1 MIKLSDIIERDTKI
15 FVVDVEISSINKYF
29 YSLTILSRGTKEIN
43 FYSPVME
50 SADINEIINL
60 IPREAPIGLV
70 INGKGILYKSLTI
83 PNEVNDKYILKQIM
97 PDTNT
102 DEFYLQ
108 KYITETNENNSKAII
123 SLARKENI
131 DTIVETFSNI
141 GFVVGL
147 SIGPFIL
154 NNIIPLLPPT
164 NHITYK
170 NLIIKILDNNISEY
184 DHQEEKQSYTI
195 KLNEQDTNTSFLPSI
210 ALGLTFFT
218 DKVFRFAELYTIP
231 HQYEEYTFKQKGIK
245 IIKYSLLSIFTLLLI
260 SYLLFDTF
268 YSKADALR
276 TEMAQKEQIC
286 SELETL
292 RNSYNSKSRFLKES
306 GLLKQT
312 KISFHLDK
320 IAETIPSTIVIDE
333 IDVNPLQKNIGQTKT
348 MKFEKD
354 VIIING
360 SSKDSYIFNQWV
372 KKLKAITSFIDVT
385 IRQYEYKEKEN
396 KAYFSIK
403 INI

>member
-1 MIKLSDIIERDTKI
+1 MIKLSDIIERGTKI
-15 FVVDVEISSINKYF
+15 YVVDVEISSINKYF
-29 YSLTILSRGTKEIN
+29 YSLTILSREKEDIN
-43 FYSPVME
+43 FQFPVLE
-50 SADINEIINL
+50 SADINEITNF
-60 IPREAPIGLV
+60 IPKETPIGLV
-70 INGKGILYKSLTI
+70 INGKGILYKSLNI
-83 PNEVNDKYILKQIM
+83 QNEANDKYILKQIL
-97 PDTNT
+97 PDANT

-108 KYITETNENNSKAII
+108 KCITETNENNCKAII
-123 SLARKENI
+123 SLARKESI

-147 SIGPFIL
+147 SIGPFIF
-154 NNIIPLLPPT
+154 NNIISLLPST
-164 NHITYK
+164 DDIAYK
-170 NLIIKILDNNISEY
+170 NLIIKILSSNISDYE
-184 DHQEEKQSYTI
+184 HQEGKQSYTI
-195 KLNEQDTNTSFLPSI
+195 KLNDQDINTTFLPSL
-210 ALGLTFFT
+210 ALGITFLT
-218 DKVFRFAELYTIP
+218 DKNFRFTEFHTTL

-245 IIKYSLLSIFTLLLI
+245 IIKYSLLGIFTSLLI

-268 YSKADALR
+268 YSKTESLR

-320 IAETIPSTIVIDE
+320 IAETIPSTIVLDE
-333 IDVNPLQKNIGQTKT
+333 IDVNPLQKNIGQKKT

-354 VIIING
+354 VIIIKG

-372 KKLKAITSFIDVT
+372 KELKAISSFNDVN
-385 IRQYEYKEKEN
+385 ILQYEFKGKES

-403 INI
+403 INV

>member
-1 MIKLSDIIERDTKI
+1 MIKLSDIIERGTKI
-15 FVVDVEISSINKYF
+15 YVVDVEISSINKYF
-29 YSLTILSRGTKEIN
+29 YSLTILSREKEDIN
-43 FYSPVME
+43 FQFPVLE
-50 SADINEIINL
+50 SADINEITNF
-60 IPREAPIGLV
+60 IPKETPIGLV
-70 INGKGILYKSLTI
+70 INGKGILYKSLNI
-83 PNEVNDKYILKQIM
+83 QNEANDKYILKQIL
-97 PDTNT
+97 PDANT

-108 KYITETNENNSKAII
+108 KCITETNENNCKAII
-123 SLARKENI
+123 SLARKESI

-147 SIGPFIL
+147 SIGPFIF
-154 NNIIPLLPPT
+154 NNIISLLSST
-164 NHITYK
+164 DDIAYK
-170 NLIIKILDNNISEY
+170 NLIIKILSSNISDYE
-184 DHQEEKQSYTI
+184 HQEGKQSYTI
-195 KLNEQDTNTSFLPSI
+195 KLNDQDINTTFLPSL
-210 ALGLTFFT
+210 ALGITFLT
-218 DKVFRFAELYTIP
+218 DKNFRFTEFHTTL
-231 HQYEEYTFKQKGIK
+231 HQYEEYTFKRKGIK
-245 IIKYSLLSIFTLLLI
+245 IIKYSLLGIFTLLLI

-268 YSKADALR
+268 YSKTESLR

-320 IAETIPSTIVIDE
+320 IAETIPSTIVLDE
-333 IDVNPLQKNIGQTKT
+333 IDVNPLQKNIGQKKT

-354 VIIING
+354 VIIIKG

-372 KKLKAITSFIDVT
+372 KELKAISSFNDVN
-385 IRQYEYKEKEN
+385 ILQYEFKGKES

-403 INI
+403 INV